1 MREGV
6 GNYLAPAKEFYGE
19 GATGFGVSGPRGL
32 PGDGHGGGGQQG
44 LHHLDH
50 EGKNKLDLKLPKQ
63 EATGIYIFSGKIGYN
78 MKEGERYKVKNL
90 VHQYEGRMTSQLL
103 QLDPRLWRG

>member
-44 LHHLDH
+44 LHHLNH
-50 EGKNKLDLKLPKQ
+50 ELV
-63 EATGIYIFSGKIGYN
+63 YIFSAEK
-78 MKEGERYKVKNL
+78 
-90 VHQYEGRMTSQLL
+90 
-103 QLDPRLWRG
+103 

>member
-32 PGDGHGGGGQQG
+32 LGDGHGGGGQQVDLRG
-44 LHHLDH
+44 SMMMAIIH
-50 EGKNKLDLKLPKQ
+50 KL
-63 EATGIYIFSGKIGYN
+63 
-78 MKEGERYKVKNL
+78 
-90 VHQYEGRMTSQLL
+90 
-103 QLDPRLWRG
+103 

>member
-50 EGKNKLDLKLPKQ
+50 ERKNKLDLKLPKQ
-63 EATGIYIFSGKIGYN
+63 EVDSHFAWCIFFLAISPLVLWECSLGCPGYL
-78 MKEGERYKVKNL
+78 KN
-90 VHQYEGRMTSQLL
+90 
-103 QLDPRLWRG
+103 